1 MTSIILY
8 SLAAVLL
15 MISFLRSREKTK
27 KSLKVAWKSFTK
39 LLPNALT
46 IMLIVGITL
55 SLLDQQTISSLIG
68 EQSGVFGVLIALT
81 IGSVTLIPSFV
92 AFPLGGALLNA
103 GAGLPQ
109 VAALVST
116 VMAVGIVTLP
126 MEIQYFNR
134 SVAIKR
140 NILTFIVC
148 VIFTIV
154 IGAVM

>member
-8 SLAAVLL
+8 SLAGILL
-15 MISFLRSREKTK
+15 FVSFVKDKEKTK
-27 KSLKVAWKSFTK
+27 KSLMVAWKSFMK
-39 LLPNALT
+39 LLPNALA

-55 SLLDQQTISSLIG
+55 SILNQQTISGLIG
-68 EQSGVFGVLIALT
+68 ERSGILGVLIALT
-81 IGSVTLIPSFV
+81 IGSITMIPSFV
-92 AFPLGGALLNA
+92 AFPLGGALLTA

-109 VAALVST
+109 VAALIST

-126 MEIQYFNR
+126 MEIKYFNR

-148 VIFTIV
+148 VIFTV
-154 IGAVM
+154 TVWVVM